1 MARKPDFSHLAV
13 VQTDDPEPPQAPA
26 ELPVAPTTSRA
37 GGLRS
42 RSQPVALYLS
52 FEFHKELARYAV
64 EQSGPKNKVRPH
76 DLLIQAVEEWAQRRG
91 INVRVRAPD
100 DVR

>member
-1 MARKPDFSHLAV
+1 VARKPNFDHLAV
-13 VQTDDPEPPQAPA
+13 VHTPDSEPLPQEQPPFV
-26 ELPVAPTTSRA
+26 ERA

-64 EQSGPKNKVRPH
+64 EQSGPKRKVRPH
-76 DLLIQAVEEWAQRRG
+76 DLLIEAVEEWAQRRG
-91 INVRVRAPD
+91 INVPVRATP
-100 DVR
+100 RN

>member
-13 VQTDDPEPPQAPA
+13 VQEPEPAPA
-26 ELPVAPTTSRA
+26 PQPAEQPVTSAPGRA

-64 EQSGPKNKVRPH
+64 EQSGPKHKVRPH

-91 INVRVRAPD
+91 ISATVRAAQEP
-100 DVR
+100 

>member
-1 MARKPDFSHLAV
+1 VARKPNFDHLAV
-13 VQTDDPEPPQAPA
+13 VHTPGPELVPQEQPPPA
-26 ELPVAPTTSRA
+26 ERA

-64 EQSGPKNKVRPH
+64 EQSGPRRKVRPH
-76 DLLIQAVEEWAQRRG
+76 DLLIEAVEEWAQRRG
-91 INVRVRAPD
+91 INAAVRAAP
-100 DVR
+100 RS